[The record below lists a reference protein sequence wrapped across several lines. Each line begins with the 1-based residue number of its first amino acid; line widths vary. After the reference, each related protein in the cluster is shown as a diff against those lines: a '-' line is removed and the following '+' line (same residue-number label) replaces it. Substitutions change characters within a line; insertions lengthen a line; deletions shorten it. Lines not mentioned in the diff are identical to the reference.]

1 MSNSTV
7 FWISLAVTVVPAVL
21 IYLAPAGPNDGSV
34 GRVTIAF
41 ATVLI
46 GGLTGLSWFARSH
59 AISMLLGM
67 VVDTCAF
74 LGMMLTILD
83 RVRGWIYRGRS

>member
-7 FWISLAVTVVPAVL
+7 CWTSLAVTVVPAVL

-34 GRVTIAF
+34 GRLTITF

-46 GGLTGLSWFARSH
+46 GGLTGLAWFARSH
-59 AISMLLGM
+59 AISMLVGM
-67 VVDTCAF
+67 AVGTCAF
-74 LGMMLTILD
+74 LGMALTILD
-83 RVRGWIYRGRS
+83 PVRGWIDRKRS